1 MRVVPDIAADADM
14 STGRRT
20 DITIP
25 PGLGLPAGYHEFAF
39 GGTSSSTSVFAG
51 LQADAQQAAG
61 REAIGFANPIIYARY
76 GNVTGIG
83 TPTPGYF
90 ASYREHGTREGLT
103 VDHGPGRAGPQGR
116 ASNSV
121 GDLEE
126 GRHRPGTATIGSHI
140 GSIPPAA
147 WVTQQARNLLNAI
160 MERWGDIQ
168 VVRRDRLGGLLH
180 EYSQVA

>member
-14 STGRRT
+14 STGTRT

-39 GGTSSSTSVFAG
+39 GGTSSST
-51 LQADAQQAAG
+51 
-61 REAIGFANPIIYARY
+61 PIIYARY

-83 TPTPGYF
+83 TPITGYF